1 MTNLLESFNKTLI
14 FEKNLKV
21 MSEHNDKKYDT
32 FFESSTVGIG
42 FVYTVILLAII
53 GSIYAFG

>member
-1 MTNLLESFNKTLI
+1 MLESFNKTLI

-21 MSEHNDKKYDT
+21 MSDHNDKKYDT

>member
-1 MTNLLESFNKTLI
+1 MSDHH
-14 FEKNLKV
+14 
-21 MSEHNDKKYDT
+21 SEHHTEHQKKGDT

-42 FVYTVILLAII
+42 FVYTVILLVII

>member
-1 MTNLLESFNKTLI
+1 
-14 FEKNLKV
+14 
-21 MSEHNDKKYDT
+21 MSEHHSEHHSDHHDKNDT

>member
-1 MTNLLESFNKTLI
+1 
-14 FEKNLKV
+14 
-21 MSEHNDKKYDT
+21 MSGHNDKHDT

-53 GSIYAFG
+53 GALYAFG